1 MTPNIYVYKCVVDD
15 GTAPCTDGGLLSMTV
30 CKPKVRTSAKVGD
43 IVMAFG
49 TNAQPAP
56 NRLVYAAKITD
67 VIPDAAYFDQPKYQ
81 KRQDCIYKRTPQGAL
96 KLVDGVS
103 DHNTGTH
110 AKDLGSPPNYPN
122 AIALISNDF
131 RYFGG
136 AGTDDWK
143 EYSPHLKKMID
154 LLGQG
159 HRVNHTREVRDD
171 LLKLVTRVWKQFPKK
186 VNGKPRHATA
196 TAAAPAAKKPK
207 PTKASKPKKPKA
219 TGR

>member
-1 MTPNIYVYKCVVDD
+1 MLASSNIYVYKCVVDD
-15 GTAPCTDGGLLSMTV
+15 GTAPCVDGGLLSMTV

-43 IVMAFG
+43 YVLAFG

-56 NRLVYAAKITD
+56 NRLVYVAKITK
-67 VIPDAAYFDQPKYQ
+67 VIPDAAYFDDAKFQ
-81 KRQDCIYKRTPQGAL
+81 KRKDCIYKRTPQGLL
-96 KLVDGVS
+96 KLVPGVS

-110 AKDLGSPPNYPN
+110 AKDLGPPPHYPN

-143 EYSPHLKKMID
+143 EYAPHLKKMIEN
-154 LLGQG
+154 LGQG

-171 LLKLVTRVWKQFPKK
+171 LLKLIDRVWKKFPRR
-186 VNGKPRHATA
+186 VNGKPRHAA
-196 TAAAPAAKKPK
+196 TDDSDTSKSKKAPRA
-207 PTKASKPKKPKA
+207 
-219 TGR
+219 

>member
-15 GTAPCTDGGLLSMTV
+15 GTAPCIDRDLLSMTV
-30 CKPKVRTSAKVGD
+30 CKPKVRGSAKVGD
-43 IVMAFG
+43 IVLAFG

-56 NRLVYAAKITD
+56 NRLVYAAKITE
-67 VIPDAAYFDQPKYQ
+67 VIAGGRYFDLPKYQ
-81 KRQDCIYKRTPQGAL
+81 KRQDCIYKRTPQGTL
-96 KLVDGVS
+96 KLVSGVS

-110 AKDLGSPPNYPN
+110 AKDIGDPPNYPN
-122 AIALISNDF
+122 AIALISTDF

-136 AGTDDWK
+136 SGTDEWK
-143 EYSPHLKKMID
+143 EHTPHLKKMVE

-171 LLKLVTRVWKQFPKK
+171 LLKLIDRTWKNFPDH

-196 TAAAPAAKKPK
+196 E
-207 PTKASKPKKPKA
+207 TKAPKA
-219 TGR
+219 KRKPIIP